1 MDTKFSIIMN
11 CYNGEKY
18 LNEAIE
24 SILDQTYKNWE
35 LIFVDNCSTD
45 GSAKIFKNY
54 SDDRFKYIKT
64 ETNICLGAARDV
76 GMRHAVGDWIA
87 FLDTDDIW
95 YPNKLEVQSI
105 HISNHTCVLCYAGIN
120 EIDQSGKVIRKYI
133 PKNENA
139 NLSKQLVHFD
149 INMVTPIISRS
160 FLNKFKISFNP
171 QIEASEEYNLFLRIL
186 AKGNGSVIE
195 EVLGEWRIHDGS
207 LTERAIASWAKDRKM
222 TVKQLIDENPEYLVQ
237 RQYEISHAL
246 ARAYYYDAR
255 YQFSKGKKYIA
266 RKALRKA
273 SQINKIYYLLLLL
286 SFSRYL
292 WNIIHSNRLKRQLS
306 NIGFIKKAFAK

>member
-1 MDTKFSIIMN
+1 METKFSIIMN

-18 LNEAIE
+18 LDEAIE
-24 SILDQTYKNWE
+24 SILGQTYKNWE

-64 ETNICLGAARDV
+64 ETNMCLGAARDF
-76 GMRHAVGDWIA
+76 GMQHAGGDWIA

-95 YPNKLEVQSI
+95 YTNKLEVQSI

-120 EIDQSGKVIRKYI
+120 EIDHSGKVIRKYI

-195 EVLGEWRIHDGS
+195 KVLGEWRIYESS
-207 LTERAIASWAKDRKM
+207 LTDRAIASWAKDRKL
-222 TVKQLIDENPEYLVQ
+222 TIKQLAEENPEYLDQ
-237 RQYEISHAL
+237 LQYELSHAL
-246 ARAYYYDAR
+246 ARAHYYEAR
-255 YQFSKGKKYIA
+255 YEFKLGSKKTA
-266 RKALRKA
+266 RNSLRKA
-273 SQINKIYYLLLLL
+273 SQTNKIYYLFLLL
-286 SFSRYL
+286 SFNECV
-292 WNIIHSNRLKRQLS
+292 WHIVHSNKLKRQLS
-306 NIGFIKKAFAK
+306 DISFIKKAFEK

>member
-1 MDTKFSIIMN
+1 MDIKFSIIMN
-11 CYNGEKY
+11 CFNGEKY
-18 LNEAIE
+18 LDEAIT
-24 SILDQTYKNWE
+24 SILAQTYKNWE

-54 SDDRFKYIKT
+54 SDDRLKYIKT
-64 ETNICLGAARDV
+64 ETNICLGAARDF
-76 GMRHAVGDWIA
+76 GMRHAGGDWIA

-120 EIDQSGKVIRKYI
+120 EIDHSGKVIRKYI

-139 NLSKQLVHFD
+139 NLFKQLVQFD

-160 FLNKFKISFNP
+160 FLNEFKISFNP

-195 EVLGEWRIHDGS
+195 KVLGEWRIHDGS

-255 YQFSKGKKYIA
+255 YEFSKGKKYTA
-266 RKALRKA
+266 RKSLRKA

-292 WNIIHSNRLKRQLS
+292 WNIMHSNRLKRQLS
-306 NIGFIKKAFAK
+306 NMSFIKKAFAK